1 MAKKETKRTRLLS
14 NGATDKKFMNQK
26 LNWMRRGRMNTAGA
40 GLPVRFNSEAGF
52 EVKIK
57 KSVGNK
63 TLHLDPPLASGIFDL
78 RACVNGIQAQVSLS
92 LFKRRPAMTL
102 HETMLDERR
111 LEAVLKAARKKR
123 C

>member
-1 MAKKETKRTRLLS
+1 
-14 NGATDKKFMNQK
+14 MNQK

-40 GLPVRFNSEAGF
+40 DMPVRFNSEAAF

-63 TLHLDPPLASGIFDL
+63 TLNLDRPLISGIFDL
-78 RACVNGIQAQVSLS
+78 RACVNGIEAQVSLS